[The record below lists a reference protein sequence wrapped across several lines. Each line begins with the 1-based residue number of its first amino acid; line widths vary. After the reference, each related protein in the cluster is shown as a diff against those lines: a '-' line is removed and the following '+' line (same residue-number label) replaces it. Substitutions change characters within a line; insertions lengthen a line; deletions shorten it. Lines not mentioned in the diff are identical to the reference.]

1 MKKKSNEVNLRNLFY
16 LRRMIFDSKNRMK
29 DQSIKINLLLKNKK

>member
-1 MKKKSNEVNLRNLFY
+1 MKKKNNEVNLRNLFY

-29 DQSIKINLLLKNKK
+29 DQSIKINLLLKN